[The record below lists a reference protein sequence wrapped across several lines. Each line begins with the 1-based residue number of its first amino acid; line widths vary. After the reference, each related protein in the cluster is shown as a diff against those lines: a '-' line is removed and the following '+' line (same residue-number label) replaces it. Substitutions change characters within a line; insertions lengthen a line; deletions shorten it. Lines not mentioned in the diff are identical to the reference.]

1 MSLRDNF
8 PTDLAN
14 IFMNTGEMATTREF
28 RIADGLGGFTLFA
41 APVIWDQEASKEIP
55 LVKIH
60 GVYMGDVRCHIEA
73 KYLPRI
79 PVAGELIYSPANQL
93 WEVLDVTDEESCYV
107 LALSATRSQAGSYT
121 PPVKFGN
128 N

>member
-8 PTDLAN
+8 APDLAN
-14 IFMNTGEMATTREF
+14 VFMNTDEMATTREF
-28 RIADGLGGFTLFA
+28 RISDGFGGFTTFL
-41 APVIWDQEASKEIP
+41 APVQWDGEASKEMP
-55 LVKIH
+55 MVKIH

-79 PVAGELIYSPANQL
+79 PVAGEIIYSPANQQF
-93 WEVLDVTDEESCYV
+93 EILDVTDEEGCYV
-107 LALSATRSQAGSYT
+107 LSLTSTRSQLA
-121 PPVKFGN
+121 KFGN